1 MLRYLRVLSKRH
13 FDLFRDKED
22 HQKTYESIRVGTEFR
37 GTNLWI
43 LICAIFVASLG
54 LNMNSTAVIIGAMLI
69 SPLMGPIMGV
79 GFGVGVMDP
88 NLIKKSFRNLVVA
101 TLIGMLT
108 SCVYFLL
115 TPIND
120 MRSELLARTTPNIY
134 DVMIAFFGG
143 MAGIIATGSKEKGNV
158 IPGVAI
164 ATALMP
170 PLCTSGYGLATA
182 QWSYF
187 FGAFYLY
194 LINCVYIGFATWL
207 GVYLL
212 KIPKRPFTDVRKHR
226 KLVHA
231 TTLIVLLTAIPSIF
245 ITWKI
250 FTDNILLSQ
259 AKTFISK
266 EFNYKD
272 THIID
277 QKYEGRGS
285 KKSLELS
292 LIGRTLPQD
301 SINDL
306 IRKMSS
312 YGLKDVELQIN
323 QGYEKE
329 QKIDQE
335 GLSRTIMMNL
345 LKYNENTLAEQQK
358 QIASLEMQLATYQ
371 KYDSVGTNIAREL
384 RILFPQIRSVTVA
397 NTHRNTVD
405 SLCIAPVTMALVTSN
420 KTISTSEKS
429 KLEAWLSERLSSNC
443 LKLIIEQ
450 D

>member
-1 MLRYLRVLSKRH
+1 MLRYLRVLGKRH
-13 FDLFRDKED
+13 FDLRRDKED
-22 HQKTYESIRVGTEFR
+22 HQKTYESIRAGTEFR

-79 GFGVGVMDP
+79 GFGVGVMDSD
-88 NLIKKSFRNLVVA
+88 LIKKSLRNLVVA
-101 TLIGMLT
+101 TFIGMLT
-108 SCVYFLL
+108 SCVYFLI
-115 TPIND
+115 TPING

-143 MAGIIATGSKEKGNV
+143 MAGIVATGSKEKGNV

-170 PLCTSGYGLATA
+170 PLCTSGYGLATG

-194 LINCVYIGFATWL
+194 LINCVYIGFSTWL
-207 GVYLL
+207 GVYFL

-226 KLVHA
+226 KLVQA
-231 TTLIVLLTAIPSIF
+231 TTLIVLLTAIPSLF

-250 FTDNILLSQ
+250 FTENIMQSQ
-259 AKTFISK
+259 VESFISK
-266 EFNYKD
+266 EFNYKE

-277 QKYEGRGS
+277 QKFDGVGS
-285 KKSLELS
+285 KKELELS

-301 SINDL
+301 SINNL
-306 IRKMSS
+306 IMKMNY
-312 YGLKDVELQIN
+312 YGLKDVELKIN
-323 QGYEKE
+323 QGYESE

-335 GLSRTIMMNL
+335 GLSRTIMMDL
-345 LKYNENTLAEQQK
+345 LKYNETTLVDQQEKIARLEQ
-358 QIASLEMQLATYQ
+358 ELANYQ
-371 KYDSVGTNIAREL
+371 KYDSVGSNIAREI
-384 RILFPQIRSVTVA
+384 RILFPQINSVSVA
-397 NTHRNTVD
+397 NTPCNSVD
-405 SLCIAPVTMALVTSN
+405 SQCVAPITMAHITSSRA
-420 KTISTSEKS
+420 ISSDEKI
-429 KLEAWLSERLSSNC
+429 KLEQWLSERLSSNC